1 MSSNTEINR
10 IHILLASI
18 LDQNNITNSYPL
30 KVIPKNKG
38 GLINSELEVELR

>member
-18 LDQNNITNSYPL
+18 LDQNNITNSTPQSDA
-30 KVIPKNKG
+30 K
-38 GLINSELEVELR
+38 E

>member
-10 IHILLASI
+10 IHILFAST

-30 KVIPKNKG
+30 KVMPKNKG
-38 GLINSELEVELR
+38 GFINSEHEVELR